1 MDSNKLQMNL
11 TVFILLQLDTVGMT
25 GPDNMQQ
32 RGINAGSWRPSL
44 MIYLREIF
52 WSNIGTICKEGL
64 LHLSSTLLSSGKTLQ
79 PLPVI
84 TTTVFSSRLAA
95 AL

>member
-32 RGINAGSWRPSL
+32 RGINCWIMTSF
-44 MIYLREIF
+44 I
-52 WSNIGTICKEGL
+52 ND
-64 LHLSSTLLSSGKTLQ
+64 
-79 PLPVI
+79 LPP
-84 TTTVFSSRLAA
+84 
-95 AL
+95 

>member
-32 RGINAGSWRPSL
+32 RGINCWIMTSFIKYKKKL
-44 MIYLREIF
+44 NTKKKYKI
-52 WSNIGTICKEGL
+52 ND
-64 LHLSSTLLSSGKTLQ
+64 
-79 PLPVI
+79 
-84 TTTVFSSRLAA
+84 
-95 AL
+95 